1 MIQTRP
7 MRRERMPRVPAPLP
21 RPEPAPDVRADW
33 PDAVELTSRTDDV
46 SGYGAL
52 VRQVRRALV
61 ANGVDV
67 TDHKSFSA
75 LESYYPQERTPVLV
89 HTKRGPRWAY
99 EDQVDY
105 VREHGYYAEGMV
117 PPKFGTKARRWV
129 LGHPFR
135 TYDNTLRLTEPG
147 TRDAVRLNVGLPE
160 SCDYAGANRRVLY
173 TMWEST
179 EIPTKF
185 RPWAP
190 HLRRANLILVPARHS
205 RRVILDQVPDAR
217 VRVVPL
223 ALDAADW
230 PVIERGDRPA
240 DRPFVFL
247 TVGDLSLR
255 KGPILLY
262 QAFRRAFGDRSDVLL
277 VFKSRGASE
286 FTDLAREPNVRGTE
300 WRREPVRY
308 HLVSGDANVRILR
321 GDWTRAGLRELYH
334 HADCFVWPSLG
345 EGWGYPPREAA
356 ATGLPVITCAHTGM
370 EDATE
375 WAKVIPHKNDAVPAL
390 FRHWGGQCGTFPR
403 PDVDALA
410 EAMRWM
416 ADNRTAARALGAK
429 AAGIVTARTSTQ
441 LGADIMD
448 EIAQIPLGGGR

>member
-1 MIQTRP
+1 MTLTRTQTRG
-7 MRRERMPRVPAPLP
+7 RMTMLTPRTF
-21 RPEPAPDVRADW
+21 PEPAPDLRADW
-33 PDAVELTSRTDDV
+33 PDVVELTSDSDGV
-46 SGYGAL
+46 SGYGSL
-52 VRQVRRALV
+52 VRQVRRALSL
-61 ANGVDV
+61 NGVDV
-67 TDHKSFSA
+67 TEHKSHSA
-75 LESYYPQERTPVLV
+75 LESYGAQERTPVLV
-89 HTKRGPRWAY
+89 QTKRGPRWAFD
-99 EDQVDY
+99 DQV
-105 VREHGYYAEGMV
+105 EHLLQHGMYAEGSV
-117 PPKFGTKARRWV
+117 PPKFGTKARRWI
-129 LGHPFR
+129 LNHPVR
-135 TYDNTLRLTEPG
+135 TYANTLRLPEPG
-147 TRDAVRLNVGLPE
+147 TRDAVRLNIGLPE
-160 SCDYAGANRRVLY
+160 SSDYAEATKRVLF

-190 HLRRANLILVPARHS
+190 HLRRANLILVPAKHS

-230 PVIERGDRPA
+230 PVIDRGDRPA

-262 QAFRRAFGDRSDVLL
+262 EAFRRAFGDRRDVLL

-321 GDWTRAGLRELYH
+321 GDWSRAGLRELYH

-370 EDATE
+370 TDAHD
-375 WAKVIPHKNDAVPAL
+375 WARVIPHKNDAVPAL
-390 FRHWGGQCGTFPR
+390 FRHWGGRCGTFPR
-403 PDVDALA
+403 PDVGALA
-410 EAMRWM
+410 EAMTWM
-416 ADNRTAARALGAK
+416 VEHQAEARALGA
-429 AAGIVTARTSTQ
+429 AASRIVTARTSAH
-441 LGADIMD
+441 LGADILD
-448 EIAQIPLGGGR
+448 EIAQIGGGR